1 MLQAVG
7 HVGADTEVLVFR
19 PWNGWGSGGRCFH
32 GALFSLLLLCAHCRQ
47 FDPKISRQMYTKFP
61 TNL

>member
-1 MLQAVG
+1 
-7 HVGADTEVLVFR
+7 
-19 PWNGWGSGGRCFH
+19 
-32 GALFSLLLLCAHCRQ
+32 FSLLLLCAHCRQ